1 MSILKH
7 LTANNDCVF
16 INVIVIFCLTDVC
29 TMLGLFSIH
38 SVKIIRVSRV
48 RILVRVRV
56 RVTYSVRVTVRATN
70 GK

>member
-29 TMLGLFSIH
+29 TMLFSIH